1 VVVPNWNPSI
11 VLVAGLEI
19 QIGSVSCQALTVIV
33 ESENGSVW
41 LRNASQTVAP
51 ATA

>member
-11 VLVAGLEI
+11 VLVAQLKI
-19 QIGSVSCQALTVIV
+19 QIGSVSCQALAVVV
-33 ESENGSVW
+33 ERENGSVR
-41 LRNASQTVAP
+41 LRNASQAVAP

>member
-1 VVVPNWNPSI
+1 MVVPNWNPSI
-11 VLVAGLEI
+11 VLVTQLKI
-19 QIGSVSCQALTVIV
+19 QIGPVSGQALAIIV